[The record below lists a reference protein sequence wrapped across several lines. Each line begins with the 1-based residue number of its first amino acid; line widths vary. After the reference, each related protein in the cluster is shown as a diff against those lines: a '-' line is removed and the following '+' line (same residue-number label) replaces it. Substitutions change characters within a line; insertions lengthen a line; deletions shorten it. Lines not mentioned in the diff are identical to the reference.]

1 MQKTRGIFF
10 VWLTERRTISSKKK
24 KKKEKTGS
32 VIKNE
37 KIHLEK
43 GIERKTRTS
52 SLSTIVEHE
61 RDT

>member
-10 VWLTERRTISSKKK
+10 LWLTERRTIFSKKR
-24 KKKEKTGS
+24 KEKAGS

-43 GIERKTRTS
+43 RIERKTRTS

>member
-10 VWLTERRTISSKKK
+10 VWLTERRTISSK

>member
-1 MQKTRGIFF
+1 MTHRKKDDFYQ
-10 VWLTERRTISSKKK
+10 KK